1 VTGVFFPF
9 VQKRILTIGVE
20 WIVKIVE
27 RQEGIIIRI
36 LIIEDEPKIREVLI
50 AYFVNEGWET
60 EHTGN
65 GHEAVSK
72 FDYGQHDLIV
82 LDLMLEGLPGEEV
95 CRLIREKSNVPII
108 MLTSRARESDTINGL
123 NLGADDYIVKP
134 FRAKEVV
141 ARIYA
146 LMRRA
151 MPDKHNGQHEE
162 AIKFNR
168 GQLVVQLEEKEAI
181 LNGHRTGLTATEF
194 KLLSVMSATP
204 NKVFSRMD
212 LSYKVQGYRYQ
223 GDGRAID
230 AHVKNLRKKI
240 EPDPNHPIY
249 IITVVGLG
257 YKFAAMPDETD
268 RKE

>member
-1 VTGVFFPF
+1 M
-9 VQKRILTIGVE
+9 
-20 WIVKIVE
+20 
-27 RQEGIIIRI
+27 RI
-36 LIIEDEPKIREVLI
+36 LIVEDEPKIREVLI
-50 AYFVNEGWET
+50 AYFTKEGWET
-60 EHTGN
+60 DFTSN

-72 FDYGQHDLIV
+72 FDYGQHDLIL

-108 MLTSRARESDTINGL
+108 MLTSRARESDTIAGL

-134 FRAKEVV
+134 FRAKELV

-146 LMRRA
+146 LMRRVA
-151 MPDKHNGQHEE
+151 PDKQGGQ
-162 AIKFNR
+162 AAPVMSFQR
-168 GQLVVQLEEKEAI
+168 GQLMIKPEEKEAFVH
-181 LNGHRTGLTATEF
+181 GHRAGLTATEY
-194 KLLSVMSATP
+194 KLLSVLSAET

-240 EPDPNHPIY
+240 EPDPNHPVY
-249 IITVVGLG
+249 VVTVVGYG
-257 YKFAAMPDETD
+257 YKFTVAADEAEETP
-268 RKE
+268 